1 MLLRSHIE
9 NVPLVYFA
17 LNVYENIFKICTGGQ
32 IQYDYMFFCCFFQFA
47 RLIKDLKIGKESS
60 AQPSCSQ
67 PKTSQSASKSSSG
80 QPGAMLGPSPPSLE
94 VHDEA
99 ESCLRDETA
108 REAAVA
114 EKIEEEIGGMEVG
127 EREGEE
133 SMEQNESD
141 EDSGPDIN

>member
-1 MLLRSHIE
+1 MLVVGKPQMEEASNLSDLRSE
-9 NVPLVYFA
+9 L
-17 LNVYENIFKICTGGQ
+17 FKTNAGKKK
-32 IQYDYMFFCCFFQFA
+32 IQVSDSY
-47 RLIKDLKIGKESS
+47 S
-60 AQPSCSQ
+60 P
-67 PKTSQSASKSSSG
+67 
-80 QPGAMLGPSPPSLE
+80 PSPPPAPPPSLD

-114 EKIEEEIGGMEVG
+114 DKIEEEIGGMEVG

>member
-1 MLLRSHIE
+1 
-9 NVPLVYFA
+9 
-17 LNVYENIFKICTGGQ
+17 
-32 IQYDYMFFCCFFQFA
+32 
-47 RLIKDLKIGKESS
+47 
-60 AQPSCSQ
+60 
-67 PKTSQSASKSSSG
+67 
-80 QPGAMLGPSPPSLE
+80 MLGPKVVGKPRMEEASNLSDLRSELFKTNAGKKKKIQVSDSYSPPSPPPAPPPSLE

-99 ESCLRDETA
+99 SSCLRDETT
-108 REAAVA
+108 REAAIA